1 MVFGCMV
8 QCLAQSN
15 KNKKTDQHVVKVQIF
30 PNPATSVINILGL
43 TDTQKANIIV
53 TDIYGNIV
61 LRHEWEIKYQALNLP
76 IANLEKGMYM
86 LAILSPEQQ
95 VNTKFYKQ

>member
-8 QCLAQSN
+8 HGLAQSN
-15 KNKKTDQHVVKVQIF
+15 KNEKTDQPVVKVQIF

-43 TDTQKANIIV
+43 TDTQEASIIV
-53 TDIYGNIV
+53 TDTYGNIV
-61 LRHEWEIKYQALNLP
+61 LRHEWEIKNQALNLP

-86 LAILSPEQQ
+86 LAILSPEQH